1 MNHLLDPSLR
11 GLAEQLEQNFHDTQS
26 NLLKVQK
33 LKELLSGAPD
43 PEMPWNYSVL
53 QEKLRLRSPYITPL
67 NIIQVVSL
75 QRLREEEKKT
85 PEQLA
90 EETDAADEEY
100 DALVARDSLYGTK
113 RATALKDTMVITI
126 KGIAAGM
133 QNTG

>member
-1 MNHLLDPSLR
+1 MNFS
-11 GLAEQLEQNFHDTQS
+11 AT
-26 NLLKVQK
+26 
-33 LKELLSGAPD
+33 
-43 PEMPWNYSVL
+43 
-53 QEKLRLRSPYITPL
+53 
-67 NIIQVVSL
+67 QVVSL